1 MHPRSRSAWRL
12 GFASMGTFE
21 EGRIA
26 LELTLA
32 ARMALAALLGF
43 LVGLERESRGKSAG
57 ERTFAMVGLAASG
70 FAGVAF
76 TMFPETAGQ
85 AVAGVATG
93 IGFLGIGI
101 IWREEAGK
109 QAQGLTTAASIL
121 GVAAIGV
128 LTGIGLYATAVLG
141 AVLALLILE
150 FDRMPVLSA
159 LHRRFTGRD
168 DEGGG
173 G

>member
-1 MHPRSRSAWRL
+1 VGIL
-12 GFASMGTFE
+12 D
-21 EGRIA
+21 EGRFT

-32 ARMALAALLGF
+32 GRMALAALFGF

-101 IWREEAGK
+101 IWRAEEGE
-109 QAQGLTTAASIL
+109 QARGLTTAASIL
-121 GVAAIGV
+121 AVAAIGV
-128 LTGIGLYATAVLG
+128 ITGVGLYLTAILATA
-141 AVLALLILE
+141 LALLILE
-150 FDRMPVLSA
+150 FDRAPILSA

-168 DEGGG
+168 EEDGD
-173 G
+173 